1 MKNLLFEE
9 ENHVAVV
16 KFAMSEDNLERVLAH
31 PLVVVGSDGNS
42 FAPYGVLSK
51 GKPHPRSYGTF
62 PRVLGK
68 YVREERVLTL
78 PDAIR
83 KMTSMAA
90 EKFGLAGRGR
100 LAEGI
105 FADIVV
111 FNPDMVLDGADFRE
125 PHTYPVG
132 IDYVFVNGRQVI
144 KRGEHT
150 GELPGKVLKHRH

>member
-1 MKNLLFEE
+1 MKNLLIEE

-16 KFAMSEDNLERVLAH
+16 KFAMSEDNLKHVLAH

-42 FAPYGVLSK
+42 LAPYGVLSK

-68 YVREERVLTL
+68 YVREEQVLTL

-83 KMTSMAA
+83 KMTSLVA
-90 EKFGLAGRGR
+90 EKFGLDGRGR
-100 LAEGI
+100 LTEGS

-111 FNPDMVLDGADFRE
+111 FNPDTVIDGADFRE

-132 IDYVFVNGRQVI
+132 IDYGIVNGRQVI
-144 KRGEHT
+144 NRGEHT
-150 GELPGKVLKHRH
+150 GELPGRILKHRR